1 MELGCGTGAVGL
13 YAAALGASRVALT
26 DGGPPALLQLAR
38 ANADANAQLYD
49 GEVEVRPLEWGAPL
63 GDLGDCDVVL
73 ASDVTYAADALP
85 ALASTLRALTDGGC
99 RRILVAHERRVANDD
114 APDEKFDGFVAAAA
128 AAGLG
133 VATLHTGARALAPG
147 VGARGHAR
155 FVATL

>member
-1 MELGCGTGAVGL
+1 M
-13 YAAALGASRVALT
+13 
-26 DGGPPALLQLAR
+26 LQLAR

-49 GEVEVRPLEWGAPL
+49 GEVVVRPLEWGTPL

-114 APDEKFDGFVAAAA
+114 APDEKYDGFVAAAA
-128 AAGLG
+128 AAGRWTRRRSTRS
-133 VATLHTGARALAPG
+133 VRSRSG
-147 VGARGHAR
+147 VGARGRAR
-155 FVATL
+155 FGEGRNAL